1 MRLTNKLLPG
11 AVLFCLVAV
20 SPIAHLSEAGNKTS
34 GTILVQDALT
44 TPGQPTR
51 IEVRLSNHG
60 LLTTKALGGEPLDL
74 LVNGEI
80 VGTGMTGGD
89 GRAFLPY
96 RTKTQGVIPIHVR
109 VGTQSRVSTKEGVAN
124 LAVWEQRNPI
134 VVIELTA
141 LMKPVTAKSP
151 SPDIDLQSLS
161 QQKPL
166 PDAAGE
172 IAKLTQFYYRVIYVV
187 SLPSSATDRFR
198 ATVEARA
205 WLKVNDFPPGYILM
219 LPPGEETLGAKI
231 DELHQEG
238 WKTIKVGVGRSK
250 AFAEAF
256 LKRRLEAVMLLKST
270 TDSAPRRAKI
280 AKDWK
285 EVRKQL

>member
-1 MRLTNKLLPG
+1 MRLTTKLLLG
-11 AVLFCLVAV
+11 AVFFCLVAV
-20 SPIAHLSEAGNKTS
+20 SPITHLSEAGDKTS

-44 TPGQPTR
+44 TPGRLTR
-51 IEVRLSNHG
+51 VEVRLSDHR

-74 LVNGEI
+74 LVNGEV

-109 VGTQSRVSTKEGVAN
+109 VGRQSRVSTKEGVAN

-134 VVIELTA
+134 IAIELTA
-141 LMKPVTAKSP
+141 LMKPATAKSP
-151 SPDIDLQSLS
+151 FPNIDLQSLS
-161 QQKPL
+161 QQTPL
-166 PDAAGE
+166 PDAAEE

-187 SLPSSATDRFR
+187 SLPSSAADRFR

-205 WLKVNDFPPGYILM
+205 WLKVNHFPAGYILM

-250 AFAEAF
+250 AFIDAF

-270 TDSAPRRAKI
+270 SNSAPRRAKI

>member
-1 MRLTNKLLPG
+1 MRLISKLLPG
-11 AVLFCLVAV
+11 VVFFCFIAV
-20 SPIAHLSEAGNKTS
+20 SPITHLSEAGDKIS

-44 TPGQPTR
+44 TPGHPTR
-51 IEVRLSNHG
+51 VEARLSTHR

-74 LVNGEI
+74 LVNGEV

-109 VGTQSRVSTKEGVAN
+109 VGTQSRVSTTEGVAN
-124 LAVWEQRNPI
+124 LSVWEQRNPI
-134 VVIELTA
+134 LAIELMA
-141 LMKPVTAKSP
+141 LMDSAQANTPFP
-151 SPDIDLQSLS
+151 NIDLKSLS

-166 PDAAGE
+166 RDAAEE

-187 SLPSSATDRFR
+187 SLPSSTDDRFR
-198 ATVEARA
+198 ATVDART
-205 WLKVNDFPPGYILM
+205 WLKVNHFPAGYLLV

-250 AFAEAF
+250 PFAEAF
-256 LKRRLEAVMLLKST
+256 LKRRLEAIMLLQST
-270 TDSAPRRAKI
+270 AEHAPRRAKI